1 MCVYMCVVYL
11 CVYVYTHTMTYV
23 IYWATIMHNLWWP
36 VLYNIIL
43 ILIVTYKTGIL
54 RRNQGLEMLH
64 NHPQV

>member
-23 IYWATIMHNLWWP
+23 IYWATIMRHLWWP

-64 NHPQV
+64 NHPEV